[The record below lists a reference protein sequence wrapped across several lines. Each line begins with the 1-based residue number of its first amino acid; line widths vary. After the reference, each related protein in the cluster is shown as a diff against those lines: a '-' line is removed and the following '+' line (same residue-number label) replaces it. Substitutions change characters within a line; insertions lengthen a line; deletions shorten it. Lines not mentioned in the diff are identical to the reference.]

1 MNPTFRDMAAIVSEH
16 PMFAAF
22 TEAHRELIAGCA
34 SNVRF
39 DAGELLFREGEPVS
53 QFYLIRYGKVAVE
66 LVSAS
71 RGHITIQTHQEGDIV
86 GWSWIVPP
94 FRSYHDARAL
104 TLTRALAFDGGCLR
118 DKANADPE
126 FGFVLLK
133 HFSQLIA
140 QSLER
145 VQLQLVDVYGEV
157 QSA

>member
-1 MNPTFRDMAAIVSEH
+1 MSSAFKDMAAIVSEH
-16 PMFAAF
+16 PMFAGFAA
-22 TEAHRELIAGCA
+22 EHRELIAGCA

-39 DAGELLFREGEPVS
+39 DAGALLFREGEPVS
-53 QFYLIRYGKVAVE
+53 RFYLIRYGKVAVE
-66 LVSAS
+66 LASPS

-94 FRSYHDARAL
+94 FHSYHDARAL

-118 DKANADPE
+118 DKAAADPE